1 MHSNK
6 LISTLFSILV
16 FWSITVSA
24 GTPAPL
30 SPLVWEVKVERAGNV
45 LFRYTTF
52 NTESEYPCMRFET
65 IEPTSNK
72 VLKTKDYCKV
82 TLPFLNNTVVD
93 LKNEVQLIDYM
104 DLKLVDDIFTFTI
117 DIILKEQA
125 SFLLS
130 CSLNIDGE
138 NISEVICSQKDDTF

>member
-1 MHSNK
+1 MIRSIK
-6 LISTLFSILV
+6 IIFALFVLYSSCAI
-16 FWSITVSA
+16 A
-24 GTPAPL
+24 EGPAPF
-30 SPLVWEVKVERAGNV
+30 SPLVWDVKIERVGNV

-72 VLKTKDYCKV
+72 VLQIKDYCKV
-82 TLPFLNNTVVD
+82 TLPFLNNTVID
-93 LKNEVQLIDYM
+93 LKNEVQLVDYM
-104 DLKLVDDIFTFTI
+104 DLKFVDDTFTFTL

-138 NISEVICSQKDDTF
+138 NMSEVDCKNKN

>member
-1 MHSNK
+1 MRSFK
-6 LISTLFSILV
+6 TIFAIFALYSSCAI
-16 FWSITVSA
+16 A
-24 GTPAPL
+24 EDPASF
-30 SPLVWEVKVERAGNV
+30 SPLVWDVKVERAGNV

-65 IEPTSNK
+65 IEPISNK
-72 VLKTKDYCKV
+72 VLQTKDYCKV

-93 LKNEVQLIDYM
+93 LRNEIQLVDYM
-104 DLKLVDDIFTFTI
+104 DLKFVDDTFTFTL
-117 DIILKEQA
+117 DIILKDQA

-138 NISEVICSQKDDTF
+138 NISEVVCSQKDDAF